1 LLYLE
6 QCPKD
11 NPEEILVEA
20 LLSEGEQKI
29 LLDLAHQSIVAA
41 VAQDRAPH
49 VELDSLPDRL
59 QQPGASFVTLTR
71 SGLLRGCIGTLK
83 HEFPLAQDV
92 VLRAVAAATDDPRFP
107 PLQTGEIEDTEIEI
121 SVLTTPQPLDYNAPD
136 EIPNL
141 LVPGLDG
148 VTIVYGIKRA
158 TFLPQVWE
166 KVDGPEHFLTMLCQK
181 ARLPADAWKR
191 GELEISTYR
200 VESFHRARAKPAQ
213 G

>member
-1 LLYLE
+1 M
-6 QCPKD
+6 
-11 NPEEILVEA
+11 EA
-20 LLSEGEQKI
+20 PLSEQEKQI

-41 VAQDRAPH
+41 VAHDRSPH

-59 QQPGASFVTLTR
+59 LQPGASFVTLTR

-92 VLRAVAAATDDPRFP
+92 VLRAGAAAIDDPRFP
-107 PLQTGEIEDTEIEI
+107 PLQTDEIEDTEIEI
-121 SVLTTPQPLDYNAPD
+121 SVLTTPQPLEYNSPD

-141 LVPGLDG
+141 LVPGRDG
-148 VTIVYGIKRA
+148 VTIVYGLKKA

-166 KVDGPEHFLTMLCQK
+166 KVEGPEHFLTMLCQK

-191 GELEISTYR
+191 GKLEISTYR
-200 VESFHRARAKPAQ
+200 VESFHRTRTKPT
-213 G
+213 

>member
-1 LLYLE
+1 
-6 QCPKD
+6 
-11 NPEEILVEA
+11 VEA
-20 LLSEGEQKI
+20 PLSEREQQI
-29 LLDLAHQSIVAA
+29 LLDFAYQSIVAA
-41 VAQDRAPH
+41 VAKDRAPR

-59 QQPGASFVTLTR
+59 RQPGASFVTLTR

-92 VLRAVAAATDDPRFP
+92 VLRARAAAIDDPRFP
-107 PLQTGEIEDTEIEI
+107 PLQTDEIADTEIEI
-121 SVLTTPQPLDYNAPD
+121 SVLTIPQPLVYNAPD

-141 LVPGLDG
+141 LVPGRDG
-148 VTIVYGIKRA
+148 VTIVHGLKKA

-181 ARLPADAWKR
+181 ARLPAEAWKR

-200 VESFHRARAKPAQ
+200 VESFHRTRTKPS
-213 G
+213 

>member
-1 LLYLE
+1 M
-6 QCPKD
+6 
-11 NPEEILVEA
+11 EA
-20 LLSEGEQKI
+20 PLSEREQQI

-41 VAQDRAPH
+41 VAQNRAPR

-71 SGLLRGCIGTLK
+71 GGLLRGCIGTLK

-92 VLRAVAAATDDPRFP
+92 VLRAAAAATDDPRFP
-107 PLQTGEIEDTEIEI
+107 PLQTDEIEDTEIEI
-121 SVLTTPQPLDYNAPD
+121 SVLTTPQPLEYKAPD

-141 LVPGLDG
+141 LVPGRDG
-148 VTIVYGIKRA
+148 VTIIHGLKRA

-166 KVDGPEHFLTMLCQK
+166 KVEGPEHFLTMLCQK
-181 ARLPADAWKR
+181 ARLPAEAWKR

-200 VESFHRARAKPAQ
+200 VESFHRAQTKPTQ

>member
-1 LLYLE
+1 M
-6 QCPKD
+6 
-11 NPEEILVEA
+11 EA
-20 LLSEGEQKI
+20 LLSEREQKI

-41 VAQDRAPH
+41 VAQDRTPH
-49 VELDSLPDRL
+49 VELDLLPDRL

-92 VLRAVAAATDDPRFP
+92 VLRAGAAATDDPRFP
-107 PLQTGEIEDTEIEI
+107 PLQADEIEDTEIEI
-121 SVLTTPQPLDYNAPD
+121 SVLTTPEPLDYNAPD

-148 VTIVYGIKRA
+148 VTIVHGLKRA

>member
-1 LLYLE
+1 
-6 QCPKD
+6 
-11 NPEEILVEA
+11 VEA
-20 LLSEGEQKI
+20 LLSEREQKI

-41 VAQDRAPH
+41 VAQDRTPH
-49 VELDSLPDRL
+49 VELDLLPDRL
-59 QQPGASFVTLTR
+59 
-71 SGLLRGCIGTLK
+71 
-83 HEFPLAQDV
+83 HPLAQDV
-92 VLRAVAAATDDPRFP
+92 VLRARAAAIDDPRFP
-107 PLQTGEIEDTEIEI
+107 PLQADEIKDTEIEI
-121 SVLTTPQPLDYNAPD
+121 SVLTTPEPLDYNAPD

-148 VTIVYGIKRA
+148 VTIVHGLKRA

>member
-1 LLYLE
+1 M
-6 QCPKD
+6 
-11 NPEEILVEA
+11 EA
-20 LLSEGEQKI
+20 PLSEREQQI

-41 VAQDRAPH
+41 VAQDRAPRI
-49 VELDSLPDRL
+49 ELDSLPDRL

-92 VLRAVAAATDDPRFP
+92 VLRARAAAIDDPRFP
-107 PLQTGEIEDTEIEI
+107 PLQADEIEDTEIEI
-121 SVLTTPQPLDYNAPD
+121 SVLTTPEPLVYNVPD

-141 LVPGLDG
+141 LVPGRDG
-148 VTIVYGIKRA
+148 VTIVHGLKRA

-181 ARLPADAWKR
+181 ARLPAEAWKR

-200 VESFHRARAKPAQ
+200 VESFHCARTKPTQ

>member
-1 LLYLE
+1 M
-6 QCPKD
+6 
-11 NPEEILVEA
+11 EA
-20 LLSEGEQKI
+20 LLSEREQKI

-41 VAQDRAPH
+41 VAQDRTPR

-92 VLRAVAAATDDPRFP
+92 VLRAAAAAIDDPRFP
-107 PLQTGEIEDTEIEI
+107 PLQADEIEDTEIEV
-121 SVLTTPQPLDYNAPD
+121 SVLTTPQPLEYNAPD

-141 LVPGLDG
+141 LVPGRDG
-148 VTIVYGIKRA
+148 VTIIHGLKRA
-158 TFLPQVWE
+158 TYLPQVWE
-166 KVDGPEHFLTMLCQK
+166 KVEGPEHFPTMLCQK
-181 ARLPADAWKR
+181 ARLPADAWNR

-200 VESFHRARAKPAQ
+200 VESFHRTRTKPT
-213 G
+213 

>member
-1 LLYLE
+1 M
-6 QCPKD
+6 
-11 NPEEILVEA
+11 EA
-20 LLSEGEQKI
+20 PLSEREQQI
-29 LLDLAHQSIVAA
+29 LLDLAHQSILAA
-41 VAQDRAPH
+41 VAQDRAPR

-92 VLRAVAAATDDPRFP
+92 VLRAGAAATDDPRFP
-107 PLQTGEIEDTEIEI
+107 PLQSDEIEDTEIEI
-121 SVLTTPQPLDYNAPD
+121 SVLTTPVPLVYNAPD

-141 LVPGLDG
+141 LVPGQDG
-148 VTIVYGIKRA
+148 VTIVYGLKRA

-166 KVDGPEHFLTMLCQK
+166 KVEGPEHFLTMLCQK
-181 ARLPADAWKR
+181 AQLPSEAWKR

-200 VESFHRARAKPAQ
+200 VESFHHTRSKPS
-213 G
+213 

>member
-1 LLYLE
+1 M
-6 QCPKD
+6 
-11 NPEEILVEA
+11 EA
-20 LLSEGEQKI
+20 PLSEREQQI
-29 LLDLAHQSIVAA
+29 LLDLAHQSILAA
-41 VAQDRAPH
+41 VAQDRAPR

-92 VLRAVAAATDDPRFP
+92 VLRAGAAATDDPRFP
-107 PLQTGEIEDTEIEI
+107 PLQSDEIEDTEIEI
-121 SVLTTPQPLDYNAPD
+121 SVLTTPVPLVYNAPD

-141 LVPGLDG
+141 LVPGQDG
-148 VTIVYGIKRA
+148 VTIVYGLKRA

-181 ARLPADAWKR
+181 AQLPSEAWKR

-200 VESFHRARAKPAQ
+200 VESFHHTRSSPS
-213 G
+213 

>member
-1 LLYLE
+1 MR
-6 QCPKD
+6 
-11 NPEEILVEA
+11 VEA
-20 LLSEGEQKI
+20 PLSEREQQI
-29 LLDLAHQSIVAA
+29 LLDLAHQ
-41 VAQDRAPH
+41 
-49 VELDSLPDRL
+49 
-59 QQPGASFVTLTR
+59 TR

-107 PLQTGEIEDTEIEI
+107 SLQTGEIEDTEIEI

-148 VTIVYGIKRA
+148 VTIVHGIKRA

>member
-1 LLYLE
+1 MRVDA
-6 QCPKD
+6 P
-11 NPEEILVEA
+11 
-20 LLSEGEQKI
+20 LSEREQQI

-41 VAQDRAPH
+41 VAQDRSPR
-49 VELDSLPDRL
+49 VELDSLPNRL
-59 QQPGASFVTLTR
+59 RQPGASFVTLTR

-92 VLRAVAAATDDPRFP
+92 VLRAGAAAIDDPRFP

-141 LVPGLDG
+141 LVPGRDG
-148 VTIVYGIKRA
+148 VAIVYGHKRA

-166 KVDGPEHFLTMLCQK
+166 KVDSPEHFLTMLCQK
-181 ARLPADAWKR
+181 AQLPTEAWKR

-200 VESFHRARAKPAQ
+200 VESFHRTRPKPT
-213 G
+213 

>member
-1 LLYLE
+1 MEAPLSDRE
-6 QCPKD
+6 Q
-11 NPEEILVEA
+11 
-20 LLSEGEQKI
+20 QI

-41 VAQDRAPH
+41 VAQDRAPRI
-49 VELDSLPDRL
+49 ELDLLPDRL

-92 VLRAVAAATDDPRFP
+92 VLRARAAAIDDPRFP
-107 PLQTGEIEDTEIEI
+107 PLQADEIEDTEIEI
-121 SVLTTPQPLDYNAPD
+121 SVLTTPEPLVYNVPD

-141 LVPGLDG
+141 LVPGRDG
-148 VTIVYGIKRA
+148 VTIVHGLKRA

-181 ARLPADAWKR
+181 ARLPAEAWKR

-200 VESFHRARAKPAQ
+200 VESFHRARTKPTQ

>member
-1 LLYLE
+1 ME
-6 QCPKD
+6 
-11 NPEEILVEA
+11 V
-20 LLSEGEQKI
+20 LLSEREQKI
-29 LLDLAHQSIVAA
+29 LLDLAHQSIMAA
-41 VAQDRAPH
+41 VAQDRTPH

-59 QQPGASFVTLTR
+59 RQPGASFVTLTR

-92 VLRAVAAATDDPRFP
+92 VLRAAAAAIDDPRFP
-107 PLQTGEIEDTEIEI
+107 PLQADEIEDTEIEI

-141 LVPGLDG
+141 LVPGRDG
-148 VTIVYGIKRA
+148 VTIIHGLKRA

-166 KVDGPEHFLTMLCQK
+166 KVEDPEHFLTMLCQK

-200 VESFHRARAKPAQ
+200 VESFHRTRTKPTQ

>member
-1 LLYLE
+1 M
-6 QCPKD
+6 
-11 NPEEILVEA
+11 EA
-20 LLSEGEQKI
+20 PLSEREQQI

-41 VAQDRAPH
+41 VAQDRIPR

-59 QQPGASFVTLTR
+59 RQPGASFVTLTR
-71 SGLLRGCIGTLK
+71 IGLLRGCIGTLK

-92 VLRAVAAATDDPRFP
+92 VLRAAAAATDDPRFP
-107 PLQTGEIEDTEIEI
+107 PLQTDEIEDTEIEI
-121 SVLTTPQPLDYNAPD
+121 SVLTIPQPLVYNAPD

-141 LVPGLDG
+141 LVPGRDG
-148 VTIVYGIKRA
+148 VTIVHGLKKA

-181 ARLPADAWKR
+181 AQLPAEAWKR

-200 VESFHRARAKPAQ
+200 VESFHRTRTKST
-213 G
+213 

>member
-1 LLYLE
+1 
-6 QCPKD
+6 
-11 NPEEILVEA
+11 VEV
-20 LLSEGEQKI
+20 LLSEREQKI
-29 LLDLAHQSIVAA
+29 LLDLAHQSIMAA
-41 VAQDRAPH
+41 VAQDRTPH

-59 QQPGASFVTLTR
+59 RQPGASFVTLTR

-92 VLRAVAAATDDPRFP
+92 VLRAAAAAIDDPRFP
-107 PLQTGEIEDTEIEI
+107 PLQADEIEDTEIEI

-141 LVPGLDG
+141 LVPGRDG
-148 VTIVYGIKRA
+148 VTIIHGLKRA

-166 KVDGPEHFLTMLCQK
+166 KVEDPEHFLTMLCQK

-200 VESFHRARAKPAQ
+200 VESFHRTRTKPTQ

>member
-1 LLYLE
+1 M
-6 QCPKD
+6 
-11 NPEEILVEA
+11 EA
-20 LLSEGEQKI
+20 PLSEREQQI

-41 VAQDRAPH
+41 VAQNRAPR

-59 QQPGASFVTLTR
+59 RQPGASFVTLTR

-92 VLRAVAAATDDPRFP
+92 VLRAGAAATNDPRFP
-107 PLQTGEIEDTEIEI
+107 PLQADEIEDTEIEI
-121 SVLTTPQPLDYNAPD
+121 SVLTTPQPLEYNAPD

-141 LVPGLDG
+141 LVPGRDG
-148 VTIVYGIKRA
+148 VIIVYGLKRA

-181 ARLPADAWKR
+181 AQLPSEAWKR

-200 VESFHRARAKPAQ
+200 VESFHHTRSSPS
-213 G
+213 

>member
-1 LLYLE
+1 ME
-6 QCPKD
+6 VP
-11 NPEEILVEA
+11 
-20 LLSEGEQKI
+20 LSEQEQQI

-41 VAQDRAPH
+41 VAQDRAPR

-92 VLRAVAAATDDPRFP
+92 VLRAEAAAIDDPRFP
-107 PLQTGEIEDTEIEI
+107 PLQADEIEDTEIEI
-121 SVLTTPQPLDYNAPD
+121 SVLTTPQPLVYNAPD

-141 LVPGLDG
+141 LVPGRDG
-148 VTIVYGIKRA
+148 VTIVHGLKRA

-181 ARLPADAWKR
+181 ARLPAEAWKR
-191 GELEISTYR
+191 GELGISTYR
-200 VESFHRARAKPAQ
+200 VESFHGARAKPTQ